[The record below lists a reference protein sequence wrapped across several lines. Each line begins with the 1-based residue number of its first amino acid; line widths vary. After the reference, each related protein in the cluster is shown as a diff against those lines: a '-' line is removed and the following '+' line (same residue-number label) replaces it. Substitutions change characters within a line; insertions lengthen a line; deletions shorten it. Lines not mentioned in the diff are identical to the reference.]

1 MVTRAPGTGILDFLN
16 EIDTAAEYLTETLDN
31 REVPA
36 FAFALR
42 NTIEAHGGLR
52 AVLNRA
58 EVDDETRDRLLSGE
72 PILALA
78 DLVPV
83 LQGLGLK
90 ITIKPTTE

>member
-1 MVTRAPGTGILDFLN
+1 MVTRTPGTGILDFLDD
-16 EIDTAAEYLTETLDN
+16 IDTAAEYLTETLEN

-58 EVDDETRDRLLSGE
+58 DFDDQTRDRLLSGE
-72 PILALA
+72 PILALG

-83 LQGLGLK
+83 LDALGMK
-90 ITIKPTTE
+90 ITIGSNTD